1 MRRFE
6 FVEQPNRKN
15 PSLVIEGAKID
26 FTNFEG
32 REERN
37 QEGRIVNSSGN
48 RKFSVLIDDEE
59 LAQQL
64 INDPYPYKIYI
75 RKPKEEG
82 DTPKYYLN
90 VGVSNRFFEPVI
102 TKVCNDGTRTTFAW
116 DLIDLID
123 HEDILEANMFLQISP
138 GINQQTGAPQTKCYL
153 ERLDFSAYE
162 RRFDYDLATREYP
175 QE

>member
-6 FVEQPNRKN
+6 FVEQANRKN
-15 PSLVIEGAKID
+15 PLLVIEGAKLS

-37 QEGRIVNSSGN
+37 QEGRIVNSQGN
-48 RKFSVLIDDEE
+48 RKFSILIEDDAIAE
-59 LAQQL
+59 QL

-82 DTPKYYLN
+82 DVPKYYLN
-90 VGVSNRFFEPVI
+90 VGVSNRFFEPKI
-102 TKVCNDGTRTTFAW
+102 TRYGSRGEYHYSW
-116 DLIDLID
+116 DTIDMID
-123 HEDILEANMFLQISP
+123 HEDIIEANVMLQVNP
-138 GINQQTGAPQTKCYL
+138 GQNQNTGENVTRCW
-153 ERLDFSAYE
+153 LDTMEFSVQESQFHHSMAE
-162 RRFDYDLATREYP
+162 QEYP